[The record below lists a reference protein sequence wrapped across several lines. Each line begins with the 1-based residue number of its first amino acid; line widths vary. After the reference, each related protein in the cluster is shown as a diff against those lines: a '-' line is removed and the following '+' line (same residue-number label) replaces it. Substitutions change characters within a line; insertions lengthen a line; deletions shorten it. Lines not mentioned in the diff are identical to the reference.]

1 MGVIF
6 ENSDDLYDFG
16 EVRVSGLRGDDA
28 VRAVRE
34 EVPRVDGRA
43 FDGGCLQSFEKA
55 ADLGDEHSRKILRLM
70 SQCEK

>member
-1 MGVIF
+1 MKTVIFDGGGVIF

-28 VRAVRE
+28 ARAVRE

-43 FDGGCLQSFEKA
+43 FDGGLRA
-55 ADLGDEHSRKILRLM
+55 A
-70 SQCEK
+70 